1 MALFLDYGNINL
13 ETSMKMDKAAEK
25 IAKVMGEFKDK
36 KLHSGKGGPVVK
48 NPQQAM
54 AIAIAQSKRKKK

>member
-1 MALFLDYGNINL
+1 
-13 ETSMKMDKAAEK
+13 MKIDKAAEK

-36 KLHSGKGGPVVK
+36 KLRSGKSGPVVK
-48 NPQQAM
+48 DPQQAM